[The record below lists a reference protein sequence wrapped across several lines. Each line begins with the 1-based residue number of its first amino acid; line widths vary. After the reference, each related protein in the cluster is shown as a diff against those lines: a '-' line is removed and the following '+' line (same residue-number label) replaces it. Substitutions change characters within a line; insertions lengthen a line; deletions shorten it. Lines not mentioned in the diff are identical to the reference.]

1 MAHLLLLGQ
10 LLTSCGNPHYLR
22 LGSWRTSSRTAP
34 VCFTLCKVSCAAPSP
49 IPLPQGS
56 ILYFYTKG
64 SSCWAE
70 LRSDSKHPINLPVR
84 FSDKFT
90 TASLASS
97 DPTWQAQY
105 IHLHPASADSLT
117 PSFIYIGESIQSPS
131 TQKKPLLACSS
142 ATNLASGFT
151 PPSASPICRY
161 TFFKNPGYKI
171 VLEPYGNSWQ
181 AMVHDNRFPGLS
193 CSYSASV
200 VFEKAYCLEN
210 FMTKDA
216 AYQSDHIHLIA
227 TNKAKPMVYIGSFNL
242 KGGGCCG
249 KATWYCVFCHEPCP
263 NACCESCCTHKND
276 PKHKTCRTI
285 AEQQLQQERQNRHK
299 LRCKQEEIEA
309 LTSNHKVLAEALMQ
323 EEASL
328 KAYSQKKRAERT
340 ARSLA
345 LVEELAAQKQAIYH
359 QSVLDK
365 NKVLYNKFIANVA
378 LDVTLKESI
387 EQETPIT
394 STTES
399 EEDSYYHLEIP
410 LDQPTE
416 AASPFSDDCP
426 PPTIHP
432 TLPLHVGFSPPASV
446 SHYKQLPAFCAS
458 SESRLS
464 SGDCQEDTDYLS
476 EDSDFD
482 GTFSMFS
489 SSSLEDLS
497 SLEPVSHPIPL
508 RKSASLDNLLS
519 AYSVKASLLSTP
531 SPLTRL
537 LTYYSLNLSP
547 SAYLLFLRETGNL
560 IQSAPPSIQK
570 DFVDHLVNGGH
581 LYPDIIKD
589 YPSSEW
595 LVRSL
600 VQELIQDPS
609 GKTDPITL
617 AHFSNYW
624 TNLSQRYTRD
634 EQIVL
639 LHALWKAKKSAELT
653 LLQLTHILEIVSATG
668 QAGYDMV
675 CREQPDKLIQLKH
688 YWLSDQVNSLPQF
701 ASSPEACSQLTDA
714 LAHTHLS
721 PSFIPSLLSAIR
733 EEDDLTSLL
742 EFLKL
747 ISKRKVPELMV
758 SSIIYEL
765 SSPLAISKSKAYQWL
780 TSLCCQLSLMHLS
793 KIDANASDAIAP
805 ILYDRI
811 KQDPTIAPSLEA
823 FSYSRSD
830 SIIQDPS
837 TFIELLE
844 LVYNYQ
850 IQEGLTAAVF
860 RQLAEEAPAEWIAKA
875 DQLIT
880 DKLFQAGKPYSV
892 ETLITEMVVS
902 APSMLY
908 SSPAPEYSALS
919 SHYLKK
925 TAIEKV
931 LTHQVVENL
940 KPAIKDQLIA
950 VINDYEEAL
959 AVLETRTRGLKEDI
973 KKKEAKRSDLSTCFN
988 IENQNY
994 KNYLAELTAEEKA
1007 LKIEID
1013 TLIKENEENL
1023 KKSEEAVK
1031 KSEEKLGQKRAEDTA
1046 TPPTIPTNQSKEP
1059 SKLAQLQDKLS
1070 SLSKTRSNV
1079 KTSYRVKK
1087 ESYEASL
1094 AALLNQI
1101 KVLEVDL
1108 LKLEQNK
1115 EPIRSKIEGLSK
1127 EDATNFSDFILYKEV
1142 LDNFAKL
1149 KPTLRSAEHKPLDPY
1164 NPSALTRWSKAVK
1177 RKGSS
1182 LFNTHTISE
1191 IITGINQA
1199 ATLSNNTGLTKSQHV
1214 DLLRVLFP
1222 FCQQSTIQRSK
1233 DLLVI
1238 IFLAAICALQNGQV
1252 SLVTDSIEWSI
1263 SESAILSYLPLF
1275 EILDLTATKIDSTD
1289 PLSSSKSNIVY
1300 GKRSEF
1306 SALPRIMDYNLLQQK
1321 QQRID
1326 HCYHSCLLPS
1336 ADSSCAT
1343 IIPTISPHSELVKGS
1358 AQWSDKHAS
1367 LSVMPGAPVISALQ
1381 SIDASILATLLRRAT
1396 SAPITEHEVEAYYR
1410 DSIKADKEKEALKTL
1425 QEPTDHNQIIGFYSG
1440 VYCSFQYSSCS
1451 ATYLFNGL

>member
-22 LGSWRTSSRTAP
+22 VGPWRTSSRTAS

-70 LRSDSKHPINLPVR
+70 LRSASKHPINLPVR

-105 IHLHPASADSLT
+105 IHLYPASADSLT

-142 ATNLASGFT
+142 PTNLASGFT
-151 PPSASPICRY
+151 PPSASPVCRY

-399 EEDSYYHLEIP
+399 EENSYYHLEIP
-410 LDQPTE
+410 SDQPTE

-426 PPTIHP
+426 PPPIHP

-446 SHYKQLPAFCAS
+446 SHYKQLPAFYAS
-458 SESRLS
+458 SESGLS
-464 SGDCQEDTDYLS
+464 SGDCQKDTDDLS

-489 SSSLEDLS
+489 SSSLEDLA

-508 RKSASLDNLLS
+508 RKSASLDNLLG

-560 IQSAPPSIQK
+560 IQSAPP
-570 DFVDHLVNGGH
+570 
-581 LYPDIIKD
+581 Y
-589 YPSSEW
+589 
-595 LVRSL
+595 
-600 VQELIQDPS
+600 
-609 GKTDPITL
+609 
-617 AHFSNYW
+617 
-624 TNLSQRYTRD
+624 
-634 EQIVL
+634 
-639 LHALWKAKKSAELT
+639 ALWKAKQSAELT
-653 LLQLTHILEIVSATG
+653 LLQLIHILEIVSATG
-668 QAGYDMV
+668 QTGYDMV
-675 CREQPDKLIQLKH
+675 CSEQPDKLTHLKH

-701 ASSPEACSQLTDA
+701 ISSPEACSQLTDA

-758 SSIIYEL
+758 SSIIYEP

-793 KIDANASDAIAP
+793 KIDANASDVIAP

-850 IQEGLTAAVF
+850 IQEALTAAVF
-860 RQLAEEAPAEWIAKA
+860 RQLTEEAPAEWIAKA

-880 DKLFQAGKPYSV
+880 DKLFQAGEPYSV
-892 ETLITEMVVS
+892 ETLITEMVAS

-988 IENQNY
+988 IEKQHY
-994 KNYLAELTAEEKA
+994 THSLAELTAEEKG

-1046 TPPTIPTNQSKEP
+1046 PPPNHTNQS
-1059 SKLAQLQDKLS
+1059 
-1070 SLSKTRSNV
+1070 
-1079 KTSYRVKK
+1079 
-1087 ESYEASL
+1087 
-1094 AALLNQI
+1094 I
-1101 KVLEVDL
+1101 KGA
-1108 LKLEQNK
+1108 
-1115 EPIRSKIEGLSK
+1115 IKI
-1127 EDATNFSDFILYKEV
+1127 
-1142 LDNFAKL
+1142 
-1149 KPTLRSAEHKPLDPY
+1149 
-1164 NPSALTRWSKAVK
+1164 
-1177 RKGSS
+1177 
-1182 LFNTHTISE
+1182 
-1191 IITGINQA
+1191 
-1199 ATLSNNTGLTKSQHV
+1199 
-1214 DLLRVLFP
+1214 
-1222 FCQQSTIQRSK
+1222 STITR
-1233 DLLVI
+1233 
-1238 IFLAAICALQNGQV
+1238 
-1252 SLVTDSIEWSI
+1252 
-1263 SESAILSYLPLF
+1263 
-1275 EILDLTATKIDSTD
+1275 
-1289 PLSSSKSNIVY
+1289 
-1300 GKRSEF
+1300 
-1306 SALPRIMDYNLLQQK
+1306 
-1321 QQRID
+1321 
-1326 HCYHSCLLPS
+1326 
-1336 ADSSCAT
+1336 
-1343 IIPTISPHSELVKGS
+1343 
-1358 AQWSDKHAS
+1358 
-1367 LSVMPGAPVISALQ
+1367 
-1381 SIDASILATLLRRAT
+1381 
-1396 SAPITEHEVEAYYR
+1396 
-1410 DSIKADKEKEALKTL
+1410 
-1425 QEPTDHNQIIGFYSG
+1425 
-1440 VYCSFQYSSCS
+1440 
-1451 ATYLFNGL
+1451 